1 MKENKKFKKKNNRLR
16 ENDLNAVVIF
26 FIYSKKVKKRI
37 GFFHEMNSAR
47 YIKCSILEINKFDGN
62 IRKSLLSMI

>member
-26 FIYSKKVKKRI
+26 FIFSKKVKKRI
-37 GFFHEMNSAR
+37 GFFHEMTALD
-47 YIKCSILEINKFDGN
+47 I
-62 IRKSLLSMI
+62 